1 MSTEKDK
8 HDHPV
13 VPPPNTER
21 HTIIVTVDGN
31 PKEVK
36 PGNRLVSEFKKEV
49 GVDAGLALDQ
59 VVNGEFKALNDSDH
73 VHPKGGEIFVSHV
86 RTGGSS

>member
-1 MSTEKDK
+1 MSAEKDK
-8 HDHPV
+8 QSRPD
-13 VPPPNTER
+13 VPPPHDKG
-21 HTIIVTVDGN
+21 HTITITVDDE

-36 PGNRLVSEFKKEV
+36 PGSRLVSEFKKEV
-49 GVDAGLALDQ
+49 GVDVGKALDQ
-59 VVNGEFKALNDSDH
+59 VVNGEFKPLNDSDR